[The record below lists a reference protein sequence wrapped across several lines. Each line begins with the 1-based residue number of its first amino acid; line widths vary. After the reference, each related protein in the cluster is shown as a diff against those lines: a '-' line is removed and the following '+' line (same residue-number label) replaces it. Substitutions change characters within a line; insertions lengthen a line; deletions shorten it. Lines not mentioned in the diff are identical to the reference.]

1 MTKNRLD
8 YSIGAA
14 AAAAVIV
21 GIVFTLNAADN
32 RVATMQVPPI
42 NCDLSQYKAVPGL
55 TAAIDQA
62 TLAVTWSGA
71 NGSELRARYAI
82 DNGQPIV
89 RDLAVRKSGGQ
100 WAPLGQNLVPEFYV
114 KSGVRRMT
122 TQQGQPLIDLGVDI
136 TPDVIEK
143 NKWYAFWDA
152 PFVIPGVAPE
162 PPARGRGE
170 AAAPA
175 ASAGRGQPGP
185 PSQSE
190 PAARRGTVPPGPRGR
205 VYGLPRSPEE
215 IKTAN
220 ATFKA
225 ASCSVKTDGSRV
237 EVEFPG
243 LSMGIFAGS
252 LRFTSYQGSNLLR
265 MEAVAKTDAAS
276 VAYKYEAGL
285 RGFSTA
291 LTPRLTWRD
300 RGGDPQQY
308 EFGGVNNDTRVTV
321 KAKNRVLVAGGGRN
335 GSIAAFPSP
344 HSFFFTREVDTN
356 LGYVWYRKDGDTQFG
371 MGVRQA
377 DGEEVREYIENFAL
391 HNAPPGTWQRMNIY
405 YLLTPDNAETAR
417 QMVMAYTHGD
427 VFKPVPGYK
436 TMVNHFHL
444 RFTERLRASGS
455 LDNTFEDLMV
465 MRSTGINIVG
475 LSDFHGDLRVND
487 PGLGRF
493 EDQRDYYVASQ
504 KASDK
509 NFLVTNWEEPT
520 AYFGGHY
527 NILFPKNVYWSKVR
541 TPEQPFTET
550 VQGYGKVYHTG
561 STSDVQQMLDAE
573 NGYWFHS
580 HPRTKGTTGYPD
592 AIFDKPWVKN
602 DRYLGIA
609 FKPAMGDDLSEV
621 RLCKWRCFDA
631 IDTMNNLYANSGL
644 RPKYLIADVDTY
656 RKGPEDD
663 IYPGHPIN
671 YLKVDRVPG
680 PTDDWTPIL
689 RSLRNGDFW
698 VSTGEILIKNYSV
711 EGTGPNR
718 TISAD
723 LEWTYPLE
731 FIEVV
736 WGDGKKVDQQ
746 IIRATD
752 TTPHGTRKLSIPFDA
767 TGKAWVR
774 MSVWDSAG
782 NGAFVQPAWLN
793 PPRQTTTQN

>member
-1 MTKNRLD
+1 MSRITLSYAAGAIAVAGGVSAVLLTPAAPAITARVLAQTSPRCEMTQYR
-8 YSIGAA
+8 
-14 AAAAVIV
+14 AV
-21 GIVFTLNAADN
+21 
-32 RVATMQVPPI
+32 
-42 NCDLSQYKAVPGL
+42 SGL
-55 TAAIDQA
+55 TATAEPDA
-62 TLAVTWSGA
+62 LAVTWSGA

-82 DNGQPIV
+82 DNGQPVV
-89 RDLAVRKSGGQ
+89 RELAVRKSGGQ

-122 TQQGQPLIDLGVDI
+122 TQQGDPLINLGVDI
-136 TPDVIEK
+136 TPEVIEK
-143 NKWYAFWDA
+143 NKWQAFWDA

-162 PPARGRGE
+162 QPARSAEPARPPA
-170 AAAPA
+170 
-175 ASAGRGQPGP
+175 QPGP
-185 PSQSE
+185 AAQSE

-205 VYGLPRSPEE
+205 VYGLPRRSEE
-215 IKTAN
+215 IRSAN
-220 ATFKA
+220 ATFKTT
-225 ASCSVKTDGSRV
+225 SCSVKTDGSRV

-265 MEAVAKTDAAS
+265 LEAIAKTDEPS

-285 RGFSTA
+285 RGFSSA

-308 EFGGVNNDTRVTV
+308 EFGGIKNDTRVTV

-335 GSIAAFPSP
+335 GSIAAFPPP
-344 HSFFFTREVDTN
+344 HVFFFTREVDTN
-356 LGYVWYRKDGDTQFG
+356 LGYVWYRKDGDAQFG

-377 DGEEVREYIENFAL
+377 EGEENPQYIENFAL
-391 HNAPPGTWQRMNIY
+391 HNAPPGTMQRMATY
-405 YLLTPDNAETAR
+405 FLLSPDDAFATR
-417 QMVMAYTHGD
+417 QAVMAFTHDD

-465 MRSTGINIVG
+465 MKSTGINIVG
-475 LSDFHGDLRVND
+475 LSDFHGDLRPND
-487 PGLGRF
+487 PGPGRF

-509 NFLVTNWEEPT
+509 DFLVTNWEEPT

-527 NILFPKNVYWSKVR
+527 NVMFPKNVYWSKVR
-541 TPEQPFTET
+541 TAGQPFTED
-550 VQGYGKVYHTG
+550 VSGYGKAYHTG
-561 STSDVQQMLDAE
+561 TTTDVQQMLDAE

-609 FKPAMGDDLSEV
+609 FKPAMGDDLSNP
-621 RLCKWRCFDA
+621 RLCSWRCFDA
-631 IDTMNNLYANSGL
+631 IDTMNNLYANTGL
-644 RPKYLIADVDTY
+644 KPKYLIADVDTY

-671 YLKVDRVPG
+671 YVRLDRLPG

-689 RSLRNGDFW
+689 QSIRNGDFW
-698 VSTGEILIKNYSV
+698 VSTGEILIKNYAV
-711 EGTGPNR
+711 QGTGAKR
-718 TISAD
+718 TIVAD
-723 LEWTYPLE
+723 LEYTYPLE
-731 FIEVV
+731 FVEVV
-736 WGDGKKVDQQ
+736 TGDGKKVETQVV
-746 IIRATD
+746 RATD
-752 TTPHGTRKLSIPFDA
+752 TGSHGTKKISIPLDA
-767 TGKAWVR
+767 TGKVWVR
-774 MSVWDSAG
+774 FAVWDSAG
-782 NGAFVQPAWLN
+782 NGAFTQPSWLN
-793 PPRQTTTQN
+793 APGAKTTAGGK